1 MKSNKSTYRY
11 LLIPFSASPQA
22 GDSMRYC
29 TRETPLPAEVIGNF
43 NGMVVYLGNDGEV
56 LTGHMHTV
64 RVDEV
69 S

>member
-1 MKSNKSTYRY
+1 METHETLYRY

-29 TRETPLPAEVIGNF
+29 TRETPLPEEVISNF

-64 RVDEV
+64 RVNEV